1 LKIGLEYISYKP
13 DGMTEEGSL
22 KIEQYFKNK
31 IPDYKNIY
39 EIIKTD
45 LIDLKREMNSP
56 YLEDNEF
63 ERLMKQFNDKEK
75 DMKDYKNNLL
85 KDLESFIPQ
94 AEELIR
100 KYHSDEEKIYLEEL
114 YKKAKDAKEELE
126 NLENNISRPQK
137 SIPYIQ

>member
-1 LKIGLEYISYKP
+1 
-13 DGMTEEGSL
+13 M
-22 KIEQYFKNK
+22 KIELYFKNK

-45 LIDLKREMNSP
+45 LIDFKREMNSP